1 MAVNIPTWAYL
12 FVLAFIL
19 VFIVFYGSAY
29 HLTGKAQPKIPASA
43 AAPIPMINEG
53 YEDKVV
59 LDTSKG
65 TSSCPYTTDPI
76 NNLDQYELESV
87 FDSEGDKQLSKA
99 QINKMTGQYPLDWSN
114 QPPSSSKFQS
124 GQAKYIDS
132 YSAKSSADKLDT
144 AYQAIGDGNLRP
156 PDTIGMEKQEKEILQ
171 TYTPK
176 KANDLTTYDIDDADA
191 LMRKIYRP
199 KGLIPTVVHKEG
211 NVFEVVNT
219 RQIKNKIEYEDELPE
234 TLASSNPNPAA
245 GEALIHIPAVAT
257 ETAAGLDPF
266 YEPTTATRSDRSDYT
281 KWTPG
286 LERMF
291 APTYKITDW
300 VGQPQESTPTN

>member
-19 VFIVFYGSAY
+19 VVIVICGSAY
-29 HLTGKAQPKIPASA
+29 HFTAKAQPKIPASA

-65 TSSCPYTTDPI
+65 TNSCPYTTDPI

-99 QINKMTGQYPLDWSN
+99 QINKMTRQYPLDWSN

-156 PDTIGMEKQEKEILQ
+156 PDTIGMERQEKEILQ
-171 TYTPK
+171 TYTPL

-291 APTYKITDW
+291 APTHKITDW
-300 VGQPQESTPTN
+300 VGQPQQSTPTN